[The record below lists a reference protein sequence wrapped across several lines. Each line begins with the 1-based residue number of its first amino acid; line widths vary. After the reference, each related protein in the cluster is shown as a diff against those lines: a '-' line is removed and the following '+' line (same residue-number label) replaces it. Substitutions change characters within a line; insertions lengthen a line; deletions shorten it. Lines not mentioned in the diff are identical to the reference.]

1 MFQSD
6 NFLNEI
12 IGGLTNYVFCIC
24 NILDDAAEIHLATIF
39 PYCTEEMT
47 GQSPLVRTGHAL
59 NELLIVMRSLYSTTN
74 SKGSLDC
81 CLAHDC
87 IVEKKPHSSHSNPCK
102 LENISKVISKAENA
116 SHTSKR
122 VHL

>member
-1 MFQSD
+1 MF
-6 NFLNEI
+6 
-12 IGGLTNYVFCIC
+12 FCIC

-87 IVEKKPHSSHSNPCK
+87 IVEKSRIQATQTHANWKIFQRSFQK
-102 LENISKVISKAENA
+102 LKMHLILQNES
-116 SHTSKR
+116 TSK
-122 VHL
+122 